1 MPRYVDLNKM
11 PQLEAWGYC
20 CEGENYAFVPVA
32 DVIQALRQAEVQTG
46 EVAPVVHGYW
56 VYKRRR
62 SGGFRIR
69 TGLLKNGER
78 VKVLIDEREDTM
90 EPFCSVC
97 GTHNDSTNDQN
108 MRYCPC
114 CGAKMDGETNTETNE
129 E

>member
-1 MPRYVDLNKM
+1 MPRYVDLDKLPLVNI
-11 PQLEAWGYC
+11 
-20 CEGENYAFVPVA
+20 
-32 DVIQALRQAEVQTG
+32 DVDTINRTAYVDIREVQQALRQAEAQTG

-56 VYKRRR
+56 IYKRRR

-69 TGLLKNGER
+69 TGMLKNGER

-97 GTHNDSTNDQN
+97 RTHNDSTNDQN

-114 CGAKMDGETNTETNE
+114 CGAKMDGEAQDEKPQG
-129 E
+129 

>member
-1 MPRYVDLNKM
+1 MPRYVDLDKLPRVGLWRDPEDHGAM
-11 PQLEAWGYC
+11 VELR
-20 CEGENYAFVPVA
+20 
-32 DVIQALRQAEVQTG
+32 DVIKALRQAEAQTG
-46 EVAPVVHGYW
+46 EVAPVVHGHW

-69 TGLLKNGER
+69 KGLLKNWER

-97 GTHNDSTNDQN
+97 GAHNDSTNDQN

-114 CGAKMDGETNTETNE
+114 CGAKMDGKVNNNAL
-129 E
+129 

>member
-1 MPRYVDLNKM
+1 MPRYVDLDK
-11 PQLEAWGYC
+11 L
-20 CEGENYAFVPVA
+20 AFVSI
-32 DVIQALRQAEVQTG
+32 DVDTVNRKSYVDIREVQQALRQAEAQTG
-46 EVAPVVHGYW
+46 EVAPVVHGHW

-97 GTHNDSTNDQN
+97 RTHNDSTNGLN

-114 CGAKMDGETNTETNE
+114 CGAKMDGEGIQ
-129 E
+129 